1 MAGQGGVIMER
12 AAEKEKIPAM
22 FLLKC
27 LLFSYIVTVVLLA
40 VLAFLLYKLG
50 LGEKFVSVAIIAIYV
65 LATVLGG
72 MIAGKR
78 MQNRR
83 FLWGLLVGAAYFVIL
98 AVVSVIFDQGSI
110 QVGRSFFTTLVLC
123 AGGGMLGGM
132 MS

>member
-1 MAGQGGVIMER
+1 MEQAAG
-12 AAEKEKIPAM
+12 KEKIPAM

-27 LLFSYIVTVVLLA
+27 LLFAYIVTVVLLA

-50 LGEKFVSVAIIAIYV
+50 LGEKFVSGAIIAIYV

-72 MIAGKR
+72 LIAGKR

-110 QVGRSFFTTLVLC
+110 QVGSSFFTTLVLC

-132 MS
+132 LS

>member
-1 MAGQGGVIMER
+1 MEQ
-12 AAEKEKIPAM
+12 AADREKIPAL

-50 LGEKFVSVAIIAIYV
+50 LGEKLVSGAIIAIYV

-72 MIAGKR
+72 LIAGKR

-83 FLWGLLVGAAYFVIL
+83 FMWGLLVGAAYFVIL
-98 AVVSVIFDQGSI
+98 AVVSLVFDQGSI
-110 QVGRSFFTTLVLC
+110 PGRPHRLLFPC
-123 AGGGMLGGM
+123 
-132 MS
+132 